1 MNDLSLLPAPDAI
14 RQISFEVI
22 CDEIIAD
29 IVSRAPQFAE
39 ALTLQAEPMTILVQA
54 FAYREMVLRAQCND
68 LVKSRMLAFAAGA
81 DLDHIAAGHGIE
93 RLNYENDS
101 ALRGRVVASFDA
113 KSTAGAS
120 GTYRLFAMSAS
131 GDVKDVQ
138 VVSPAP
144 GAITIYVLSALPS
157 GLASAELIDT
167 VSAAVNAD
175 HIRPMNDVVT
185 VMSASIVEYQI
196 DVTIYVF
203 SGPDSQTIK
212 QSVIDKLQAYADET
226 ETLSSSPYR
235 SGIVGCCMRPGVRNA
250 NVTTPT
256 ADISDLAPGQVAR
269 CTEIS
274 VSMVIV

>member
-93 RLNYENDS
+93 RLNDENDS

-212 QSVIDKLQAYADET
+212 QSVIDTLQAYADET